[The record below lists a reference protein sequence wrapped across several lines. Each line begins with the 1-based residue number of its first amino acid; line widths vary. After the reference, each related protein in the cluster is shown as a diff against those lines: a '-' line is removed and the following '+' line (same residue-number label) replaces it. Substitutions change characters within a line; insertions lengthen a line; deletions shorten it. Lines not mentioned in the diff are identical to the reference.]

1 MRSERDLDQLLL
13 ELDREADD
21 DPGLDA
27 ILTAG
32 RRRFDKALARE
43 RRPPA
48 RVGVIDSPMGRLF
61 IADGP
66 RGILAI
72 HFMDGKGPEPL
83 AMLRGKFDI
92 IEDQA
97 AADRIGEEIRRFV
110 AGDRAAL
117 KHQIDLSLVESDFKR
132 RALTRLCKV
141 PIGSVVTYQGLAS
154 AIGAPDGQRAIGNAM
169 GSNPVPIY
177 VPCHRVIKSDLSI
190 GNYGGGVERKLKLL
204 RAEGFAVGK
213 DMRVP
218 ARAVMGHQRTHIY
231 CRPQCSAAQRADMGR
246 CYIFADS
253 ERARG
258 AGLRACKLCH
268 PA

>member
-1 MRSERDLDQLLL
+1 MSSERDTDPLLL
-13 ELDREADD
+13 ELDRQADD
-21 DPGLDA
+21 DPGLEA
-27 ILTAG
+27 ILAEG
-32 RRRFDKALARE
+32 RRRVDKALARE
-43 RRPPA
+43 RRPLA

-72 HFMDGKGPEPL
+72 HFMDGKGLEPL
-83 AMLRGKFDI
+83 AAMRGKFDV

-97 AADRIGEEIRRFV
+97 AADRIGDEIRRFV

-117 KHQIDLSLVESDFKR
+117 KHDIDLSLVESDFKR
-132 RALTRLCKV
+132 RALMKLCKV
-141 PIGSVVTYQGLAS
+141 PLGSVVTYQGLAS

-190 GNYGGGVERKLKLL
+190 GNYGGGVDRKLKLL
-204 RAEGFAVGK
+204 RVEGFAVGK
-213 DMRVP
+213 DLRVP

-231 CRPQCSAAQRADMGR
+231 CRPECSAAKRADMGR

-253 ERARG
+253 ARARG